1 MGATQ
6 EPCSSSNT
14 MVAPVIPLI
23 PRVVLYISWTAA
35 LTNSI
40 TRCDAWSQTRLCSL
54 IFKRSKKACSS
65 TRIKAWKTS
74 LPLTNH
80 TAQSVESVDP
90 QLKELLPE
98 KCPPQNDQIGTTRSS
113 VVPQSPSD
121 SKSLTLATMPG
132 QASKQLVQH
141 IVLG

>member
-6 EPCSSSNT
+6 EPCSSSKT

-23 PRVVLYISWTAA
+23 PRVALYISLTAA

-40 TRCDAWSQTRLCSL
+40 TRCDAWNQTRLCSL
-54 IFKRSKKACSS
+54 IFKRSRKACLS
-65 TRIKAWKTS
+65 TLIKAWKTS

-80 TAQSVESVDP
+80 TTQSVESVDP
-90 QLKELLPE
+90 QLKELSPE
-98 KCPPQNDQIGTTRSS
+98 ECPPQKDRIGTTRSS

-121 SKSLTLATMPG
+121 NKSHTLATMPG